1 VFKTEIEAE
10 LTIEECQKLEIIMA
24 KRGYKTI
31 QACIEALI
39 KEAHK
44 QLTNNIR

>member
-1 VFKTEIEAE
+1 MEIE
-10 LTIEECQKLEIIMA
+10 LDIEDCQKLEIIAA
-24 KRGYKTI
+24 KHGYKTI